1 LLSQEL
7 DTDDVNF
14 RVTWRPKLPPKLGTI
29 AFVTR
34 YDYVR
39 GTIDGQWGISPA
51 NPPGVGLTGITYI
64 EQRTAEVTNHVITES
79 ITWNPCPRLYL
90 QGNVSYVLNE
100 TDTPADIN
108 LIPNISPTVLDF
120 KNDYWTASGS
130 AGFALND
137 KTDLRAEYSYYR
149 ADNYENNSLVALPYG
164 MGATEHTVSASVSRQ
179 IAKNVHLKVQ
189 YSYFHYTDETS
200 GSLLQPAI
208 PLLVAPES

>member
-1 LLSQEL
+1 M
-7 DTDDVNF
+7 
-14 RVTWRPKLPPKLGTI
+14 
-29 AFVTR
+29 
-34 YDYVR
+34 R

-79 ITWNPCPRLYL
+79 ITWNPCARLYL
-90 QGNVSYVLNE
+90 QGNLSYVLNE

-108 LIPNISPTVLDF
+108 LIPNTSPTVLDF
-120 KNDYWTASGS
+120 KNDYWTVSGS
-130 AGFALND
+130 AGFALNE

-179 IAKNVHLKVQ
+179 IAKNVLLKVQ

-200 GSLLQPAI
+200 GGHNNYEAHAVFSSLQFRF
-208 PLLVAPES
+208 